1 MSEEIFGESMSSD
14 ILRVGGTLFYAADVE
29 TGPQPLWTLIQHS

>member
-29 TGPQPLWTLIQHS
+29 TGPQPLWTLI